1 MIQYYKY
8 KKQLPVY
15 TESCQAS
22 VTHTSAVVIIIIT

>member
-8 KKQLPVY
+8 KKQPPVF

-22 VTHTSAVVIIIIT
+22 ITHTGAVVIIIIT